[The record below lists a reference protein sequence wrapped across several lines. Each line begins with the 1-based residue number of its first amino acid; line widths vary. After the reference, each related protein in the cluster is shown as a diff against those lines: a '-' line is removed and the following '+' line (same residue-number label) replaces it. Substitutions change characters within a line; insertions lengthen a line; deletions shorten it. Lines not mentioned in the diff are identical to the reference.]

1 MTVVTVTSSQGLMN
15 AVQFA
20 ADGDVIKLA
29 SGTYSGI
36 ILRTANFANGI
47 TITSA
52 DPTRPAVI
60 TDLKVRGSD
69 GLTFSNLNLT
79 NTGNLN
85 LAFQFSGSSN
95 LTLDNLNV
103 SGVPGSAAA
112 MNAQLMI
119 IRDSSNIQL
128 TNSEFSYG
136 YHGVSLLNTSFATV
150 QGNYFHDLRTDGVR
164 GGGNSDYTIRSN
176 VFTNFHPA
184 VGDHPD
190 AIQLWTNNTS
200 TSASNIVIDSNI
212 VMRGNGSPT
221 QGIFM
226 RDISGTTPFQNVV
239 VTNNV
244 VLGGRYNGIAIS
256 GVNNGFFADN
266 IVQSFPDQPSGIR
279 LQASTGV
286 VVQGNE
292 TSKFYIGTQA
302 YSGLNGNMLIGSATD
317 GGTATLNSW
326 FSQHPEFTSAWTSID
341 PAVLSALHWN
351 GVTGTG
357 GGSYVPPSPAPT
369 PTPTPTPVPD
379 QSAPP
384 PADGGTTSAPT
395 PAYPGQRIIGTASA
409 DTIDGTA
416 GDDVITGGAGND
428 VIRGADGHD
437 RIEGNAGNDMLIGGL
452 GDDRLHGRDGNDVL
466 DGGAGNDILDG
477 GPGDDVMTGGAG
489 ADVFRFRVTEADMG
503 DVDVITDFQSGTDRL
518 HIIDNQTTS
527 AVTQAFI
534 GTQAFHRQAG
544 EIRYVD
550 GTAGVTVQVD
560 VNGDGAADFDFSL
573 RGVHELTV
581 KDFIL

>member
-1 MTVVTVTSSQGLMN
+1 MN

-20 ADGDVIKLA
+20 ADGDVIKIA
-29 SGTYSGI
+29 PGTYSNI
-36 ILRTANFANGI
+36 ILRNASFANGV
-47 TITSA
+47 TVTSA
-52 DPTRPAVI
+52 DPNNPAVI
-60 TDLKVRGSD
+60 TDMKVRGSD
-69 GLTFSNLNLT
+69 GLTFSNLSLT

-95 LTLDNLNV
+95 LTLDNLNI
-103 SGVPGSAAA
+103 SGVAGSAAA

-200 TSASNIVIDSNI
+200 TSASNIIIDSNI

-244 VLGGRYNGIAIS
+244 VVGGRYNGIAIS
-256 GVNNGFFADN
+256 GVSNGFFADN
-266 IVQSFPDQPSGIR
+266 IVQSFLDQPSGIR

-302 YSGLNGNMLIGSATD
+302 YSGLNGNVLIGSATD
-317 GGTATLNSW
+317 GGAGMLNYW
-326 FSQHPEFTSAWTSID
+326 FSQHPEFISAWSGID
-341 PAVLSALHWN
+341 PAVLSALQWD
-351 GVTGTG
+351 GAAGAG
-357 GGSYVPPSPAPT
+357 GGSYVSPTPVPT
-369 PTPTPTPVPD
+369 PTPTPTPTSTPD
-379 QSAPP
+379 QSDTPP
-384 PADGGTTSAPT
+384 PASDGGTST
-395 PAYPGQRIIGTASA
+395 PALTGQKIVGTASA
-409 DTIDGTA
+409 DVIDGSTGDDAITGAA
-416 GDDVITGGAGND
+416 GDDVVRGG
-428 VIRGADGHD
+428 DGHD
-437 RIEGNAGNDMLIGGL
+437 RVEGNGGNDKLVGGL
-452 GDDRLHGRDGNDVL
+452 GDDRLHGGDGNDVI
-466 DGGAGNDILDG
+466 DGGSGNDIIDG
-477 GPGDDVMTGGAG
+477 GPGNDVMTGGVG
-489 ADVFRFRVTEADMG
+489 ADVFRFRVAETDSG
-503 DVDVITDFQSGTDRL
+503 DVDVITDFQSGIDRL

-527 AVTQAFI
+527 AVTQTFI
-534 GTQAFHRQAG
+534 DTQAFHHRAG

-560 VNGDGAADFDFSL
+560 VNGDGTADFDFAL

>member
-1 MTVVTVTSSQGLMN
+1 MN

-20 ADGDVIKLA
+20 TDGDVIKLA
-29 SGTYSGI
+29 PGAYSGI
-36 ILRTANFANGI
+36 ILRSANFANGV
-47 TITSA
+47 TVTSA
-52 DPTRPAVI
+52 DPNNPATV

-69 GLTFSNLNLT
+69 GLTFSNLNFT

-95 LTLDNLNV
+95 LTLDNLKI

-128 TNSEFSYG
+128 TNSEFAYG

-150 QGNYFHDLRTDGVR
+150 RGNYFHDLRTDGVR
-164 GGGNSDYTIRSN
+164 GGGNSDYTIQSN

-184 VGDHPD
+184 AGDHPD

-200 TSASNIVIDSNI
+200 TSAKNILIDSNVVI
-212 VMRGNGSPT
+212 RGNGVAT
-221 QGIFM
+221 QGIFL
-226 RDISGTTPFQNVV
+226 RDISGSTPFQNVV

-302 YSGLNGNMLIGSATD
+302 YSGLNGNVLVGSATD
-317 GGTATLNSW
+317 GGTGTLNYW
-326 FSQHPEFTSAWTSID
+326 FSQHPEFTSAWSSID
-341 PAVLSALHWN
+341 PTVLSALHWN
-351 GVTGTG
+351 GTTGAG
-357 GGSYVPPSPAPT
+357 GGPYVPPSPVPTPSPT
-369 PTPTPTPVPD
+369 PTPPPPSD
-379 QSAPP
+379 QAGTPP
-384 PADGGTTSAPT
+384 PANDGGTSSP
-395 PAYPGQRIIGTASA
+395 PVPGQKIVGTANA
-409 DTIDGTA
+409 DTIDGST
-416 GDDVITGGAGND
+416 GDDSIVGLSGND
-428 VIRGADGHD
+428 VLRGGDGHD
-437 RIEGNAGNDMLIGGL
+437 RIEGNSGNDKLIGGL
-452 GDDRLHGRDGNDVL
+452 GDDRLHGSDGNDAI
-466 DGGAGNDILDG
+466 DGGSGNDIIDG

-489 ADVFRFRVTEADMG
+489 ADVFRFRVTEADSG
-503 DVDVITDFQSGTDRL
+503 DVDVITDFQSGTDRI
-518 HIIDNQTTS
+518 HIVDNQTSS

-550 GTAGVTVQVD
+550 GAAGVTVQVD
-560 VNGDGAADFDFSL
+560 VNGDGAADFDFAV